1 VRTKAET
8 PAEIQT
14 LFDGIAYGKAASVLR
29 MVEAYVGPEV
39 FRKAVNAYLEKH
51 AYGNATAE
59 VFWNQVAATS
69 GKPVDKIMAS
79 FTEQSGAPLVFIK
92 CGPRETRCGVPR
104 NLANPRQSSP
114 CRVKGCDLSFAHPVL
129 ADLRAPRLFA
139 VGRCERGW
147 PRLLAQQLRARCA
160 REDERR
166 AREHFFTG
174 RAHPLSRRF

>member
-92 CGPRETRCGVPR
+92 SACRANTTQVALAQERYFADPAKLAAESREIWQIPV
-104 NLANPRQSSP
+104 NLRPAGSKDATS
-114 CRVKGCDLSFAHPVL
+114 
-129 ADLRAPRLFA
+129 
-139 VGRCERGW
+139 
-147 PRLLAQQLRARCA
+147 RLLT
-160 REDERR
+160 RR
-166 AREHFFTG
+166 
-174 RAHPLSRRF
+174 